1 MYPLALLRMKGDECG
16 YTLPTFTTTVWHL
29 FMYILF
35 EEIGFYYSHRYGH
48 AGLKSLQFLPL
59 PLPPCPFL
67 SPPLTPFSPSSP
79 PRLLHHPLLYKHIH
93 KTHHEW
99 TAPIGIVSFYCH
111 PLEQAIS
118 NNLPAT
124 LGPLIMGSHLSVAS
138 LWYVLAIVT
147 STISHSGYHFPFLP
161 SPEAHD
167 FHHLR

>member
-1 MYPLALLRMKGDECG
+1 MATPSQRSPLLCGTCSCTSSLRRLAS
-16 YTLPTFTTTVWHL
+16 TTPTGMDML
-29 FMYILF
+29 AN
-35 EEIGFYYSHRYGH
+35 
-48 AGLKSLQFLPL
+48 AGLTSLQFLPL

-79 PRLLHHPLLYKHIH
+79 PRLLHHPFLYKHIH

-118 NNLPAT
+118 NNLPAA